1 MISLV
6 KILLE
11 AKDAPKAVILA
22 GAPGAGKSSIAG
34 DIISGMGLSTL
45 NIDDDFIKNLKDA
58 DVSLDLK
65 MQMLKIEVNLLEQC
79 KQQ

>member
-34 DIISGMGLSTL
+34 DFLPLI
-45 NIDDDFIKNLKDA
+45 
-58 DVSLDLK
+58 
-65 MQMLKIEVNLLEQC
+65 
-79 KQQ
+79 